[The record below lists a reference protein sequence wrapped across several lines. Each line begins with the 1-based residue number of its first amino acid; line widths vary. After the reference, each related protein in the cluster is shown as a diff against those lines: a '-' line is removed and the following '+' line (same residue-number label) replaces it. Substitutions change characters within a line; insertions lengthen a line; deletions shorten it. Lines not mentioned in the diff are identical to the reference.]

1 MWKNFIIQAKLSVK
15 RHLMKRVQV
24 NGSIKGRGTA
34 WTEIKDKK
42 DGEAVTSKFLSSD
55 PPLGAKNARQ
65 ES

>member
-1 MWKNFIIQAKLSVK
+1 VHTND
-15 RHLMKRVQV
+15 
-24 NGSIKGRGTA
+24 SIKGKGRA

-55 PPLGAKNARQ
+55 PPVGAKNARR